1 MEVTLAIQRY
11 NPETDQEPQVKE
23 YTVTAKPTDRV
34 LDALLDITRNQDG
47 TLGYRRSCA
56 HGVCGSDAMLIN
68 GRERLACKT
77 LIKDVI
83 HGPDYKKID
92 GESAEEIAREDEK
105 PFIMIEPLK
114 HLEVQRDLMVDQ
126 SPFFKKF
133 KAVKPYFEPKAA
145 QPEGHEFIQSP
156 EERSLFDE
164 ATKCINCAAC
174 YSACPILD
182 KNPKFIGP
190 AAIVQAA
197 RFINDSRDQGLE
209 ARLDIL
215 DHNDGVWP
223 CESKFE
229 CTRVCPRDIKITKL
243 INQTK
248 RQIKKY
254 REARGESTNEPVKE

>member
-1 MEVTLAIQRY
+1 MEVILAIQRY
-11 NPETDQEPQVKE
+11 NPEKDKEPYVKE
-23 YTVTAKPTDRV
+23 YTVTAQPTDRV

-77 LIKDVI
+77 LIKDVVT
-83 HGPDYKKID
+83 GPDYVKKHAD
-92 GESAEEIAREDEK
+92 SAEEVARDNDRA
-105 PFIMIEPLK
+105 FISIEPLK

-126 SPFFKKF
+126 GPFFQKF
-133 KAVKPYFEPKAA
+133 RSVKPYFEPKAA
-145 QPEGHEFIQSP
+145 QPGGHEFIQSP
-156 EERSLFDE
+156 EERALFDE

-197 RFINDSRDQGLE
+197 RFVNDSRDKGLE
-209 ARLDIL
+209 ARLGIL
-215 DHNDGVWP
+215 DDPNGVWP

-254 REARGESTNEPVKE
+254 RQERGESTHEPAKE